1 MKAPAG
7 VHEDFSREEAVQ
19 GSSNRVFGLTI
30 AAALTIVAAWPLVR
44 QRPVR
49 WWAVAVA
56 LVFLGAAIIS
66 PQILGPL
73 NRLWLRLGLLLQRI
87 VTPAI
92 MALLYYGTVTP
103 IALALR
109 LGGKDLLRLRLDRG
123 AASYWL
129 PRQPP
134 GPAPDTMRQQF

>member
-1 MKAPAG
+1 MRAPVG
-7 VHEDFSREEAVQ
+7 VHEDFSRDEAVQ
-19 GSSNRVFGLTI
+19 GSSNRVFGLTV
-30 AAALTIVAAWPLVR
+30 AAALAVVAAWPLVR

-56 LVFLGAAIIS
+56 LVVLGVAIVS
-66 PQILGPL
+66 PRVLGPL
-73 NRLWLRLGLLLQRI
+73 NRFWTRLGLLLQRL

-92 MALLYYGTVTP
+92 MALLFYGTVTP
-103 IALALR
+103 IALLLR
-109 LGGKDLLRLRLDRG
+109 LGGKDLLRLRLDRE

-129 PRQPP
+129 PRRPP